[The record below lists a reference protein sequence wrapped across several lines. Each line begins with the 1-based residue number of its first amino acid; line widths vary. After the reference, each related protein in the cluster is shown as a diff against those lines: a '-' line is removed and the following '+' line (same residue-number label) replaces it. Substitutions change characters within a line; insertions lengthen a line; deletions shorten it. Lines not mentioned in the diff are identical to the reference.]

1 MIFNSDFFKF
11 LFIFKSK
18 INICI
23 NCWLYVY
30 MDYIDYFND
39 KYDYE
44 NNYC

>member
-1 MIFNSDFFKF
+1 MINVNCIYD
-11 LFIFKSK
+11 KSK

-23 NCWLYVY
+23 KSIFNCWLYVY